1 MYDFIC
7 LSFESNKSRESE
19 SFLYLVMELVEGGT
33 LKQAMDLRRKEGFGF
48 TDDEIAS
55 IMKSLLNAVDYLHAK
70 NIVHR
75 DLKPENILISDPRNP
90 STLKVADFGLSL
102 QHNHQPLTTHCGTLA
117 YMAPELAIDH
127 LYGKSVDI
135 WSCGVIMF
143 MLLNKGE
150 HPFRRELQK
159 GDDKFLER
167 LKSPQFKFPE
177 NTSLLARNLVLKLC
191 QKDPLLRYS
200 AALALN
206 HPFITRRFE
215 EDIPRTMDE
224 ILHVWNQKQ
233 SLANVVKGLFFMH
246 ALLHKGDIAPTKTE
260 AVPVPEVRCLTED
273 VEPAAMENCD
283 PVQRKVTVSKLKLRL
298 EKARQIEESLSSTRK
313 GVRVKEPNVR

>member
-1 MYDFIC
+1 MCIRDRYQRRVHGDGSLTVMSDHEHALCGKWLLRGKIGEGAFSTVYRAHSVSNRLEKAAVKVINKKK
-7 LSFESNKSRESE
+7 LSERSINLIKGEVGILSSLSHGNIVKLMDSRESE

-127 LYGKSVDI
+127 LYGK
-135 WSCGVIMF
+135 
-143 MLLNKGE
+143 
-150 HPFRRELQK
+150 
-159 GDDKFLER
+159 
-167 LKSPQFKFPE
+167 
-177 NTSLLARNLVLKLC
+177 VL
-191 QKDPLLRYS
+191 
-200 AALALN
+200 
-206 HPFITRRFE
+206 F
-215 EDIPRTMDE
+215 
-224 ILHVWNQKQ
+224 V
-233 SLANVVKGLFFMH
+233 
-246 ALLHKGDIAPTKTE
+246 
-260 AVPVPEVRCLTED
+260 
-273 VEPAAMENCD
+273 
-283 PVQRKVTVSKLKLRL
+283 
-298 EKARQIEESLSSTRK
+298 
-313 GVRVKEPNVR
+313 